1 MSLKRPNE
9 NGSLVP
15 IGPQPPYKQ
24 ARTNEN
30 QIVAVRART
39 SKLAAPIMLLQGH
52 EGEVFSCKFHSDGEI
67 MASAGFDRKIFLWN
81 VYDQCYNWFVL
92 AGHGEA
98 IMAIQLSPDG
108 SGLSSCST
116 GKSILN

>member
-24 ARTNEN
+24 ARTGDNN
-30 QIVAVRART
+30 QQLVSTRPRT

-52 EGEVFSCKFHSDGEI
+52 EGEIFSCKFHADGEI

-81 VYDQCYNWFVL
+81 VYDQCFNWFVL
-92 AGHGEA
+92 TGHGGA
-98 IMAIQLSPDG
+98 IMEIQWSPDG
-108 SGLSSCST
+108 SELASCST
-116 GKSILN
+116 GL